1 MTQRI
6 FKLKGVLPN
15 NAATGTVTINGTE
28 VFNGAFN
35 VGFAGEPDGYL
46 CEFAYTF
53 DDSAVTDTTFPVVV
67 TVATGQ
73 ANVGMFKYN
82 YGQIPNPLLT
92 PEELAYVTT
101 NTIPDAPANIKSDV
115 WAKGGWYV
123 RDETSF
129 VYGLN
134 PTLSYGN
141 RTNEILDG
149 VALPDEN
156 GHLYIPV
163 REGSTLTFNTI
174 VFSSVNLPTTP

>member
-28 VFNGAFN
+28 VFNGAFS
-35 VGFAGEPDGYL
+35 VGADGEPDGFL

-53 DDSAVTDTTFPVVV
+53 DDSAGTDTTFPVVV

-73 ANVGMFKYN
+73 ALVGMFKYN
-82 YGQIPNPLLT
+82 YVNITNPLLT
-92 PEELAYVTT
+92 PEELVYVTT
-101 NTIPDAPANIKSDV
+101 NTIADAPANIKSDV
-115 WAKGGWYV
+115 AAKGGWYV
-123 RDETSF
+123 RDETAF
-129 VYGLN
+129 DYGITPPLCFD
-134 PTLSYGN
+134 N

-149 VALPDEN
+149 VALPEED
-156 GHLYIPV
+156 GHLYITV

-174 VFSSVNLPTTP
+174 VFSSVNPPTTP

>member
-6 FKLKGVLPN
+6 FKLKGLLPN
-15 NAATGTVTINGTE
+15 NAATGTVTVNGTE
-28 VFNGAFN
+28 VFNGAFS
-35 VGFAGEPDGYL
+35 VGAAGEPDGYL

-53 DDSAVTDTTFPVVV
+53 DDSAGTDTTFPVIV
-67 TVATGQ
+67 TVITGQ

-92 PEELAYVTT
+92 PEELAYVTS
-101 NTIPDAPANIKSDV
+101 NTIADAPANVKADV
-115 WAKGGWYV
+115 KAKGGWYV
-123 RDETSF
+123 RGETTF

-134 PTLSYGN
+134 TDLSYDN

-149 VALPDEN
+149 VALPEEA

-163 REGSTLTFNTI
+163 RESSTLTFNTV
-174 VFSSVNLPTTP
+174 VFSSVNPPITP

>member
-15 NAATGTVTINGTE
+15 NTATGTVTVNGTE
-28 VFNGAFN
+28 VFDGAFS

-53 DDSAVTDTTFPVVV
+53 DDSAGTNTTFPVVV
-67 TVATGQ
+67 TVITGQ

-82 YGQIPNPLLT
+82 YGQVPNPLLT
-92 PEELAYVTT
+92 PEELAYVTSK
-101 NTIPDAPANIKSDV
+101 TIADAPANVKADV
-115 WAKGGWYV
+115 AAKGSWFV
-123 RDETSF
+123 RNETIFS
-129 VYGLN
+129 YGLTPELAYN
-134 PTLSYGN
+134 N

-149 VALPDEN
+149 VALTEEA

-174 VFSSVNLPTTP
+174 VFSSVSN